1 MFGFVVQY
9 CVYVVQKPYI
19 CTTKTIKN
27 GNRKSIY

>member
-19 CTTKTIKN
+19 CTTKINKEWQP
-27 GNRKSIY
+27 